1 MIHQKDTVTGVLL
14 LRAREA
20 ALGAP
25 ADHTATGVAK
35 DLAHTKSRQRE
46 STIVEARKAHAVGYN
61 FGRNEHLREV
71 KAGVLVVVSAFS
83 WD

>member
-35 DLAHTKSRQRE
+35 DLAHTKIATTGEYHS
-46 STIVEARKAHAVGYN
+46 
-61 FGRNEHLREV
+61 
-71 KAGVLVVVSAFS
+71 
-83 WD
+83 